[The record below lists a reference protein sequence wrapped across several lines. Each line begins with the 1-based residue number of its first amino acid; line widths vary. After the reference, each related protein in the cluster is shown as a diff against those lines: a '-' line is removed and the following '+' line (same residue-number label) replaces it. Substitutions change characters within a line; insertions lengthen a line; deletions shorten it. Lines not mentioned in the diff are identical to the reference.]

1 VQRKEDKER
10 EEEGL
15 DEGGDWFTWFIGL
28 FRMPG

>member
-1 VQRKEDKER
+1 MQRKEDKER

-15 DEGGDWFTWFIGL
+15 DAGGYKFTWFIGL